1 MEWAQ
6 AGALVR
12 RDEACSRIEG
22 LWARI
27 RWPGSHQVPAS
38 SHRNHTWAPKQA
50 PARVGTRA
58 STHMP
63 LLHLPGQR
71 TPKLHLTLS
80 YTPMEAPS
88 AFLGPQ
94 RSVTVPVRPHARAC
108 SAKRTAAKTGG
119 SSLLPS
125 LHTQRASAVN
135 FGRTKELFGRGEP
148 QRATLQEERGGAD
161 RRQRISSSHKQLPKD
176 RGVIL
181 ILGVRPV

>member
-1 MEWAQ
+1 M
-6 AGALVR
+6 
-12 RDEACSRIEG
+12 
-22 LWARI
+22 
-27 RWPGSHQVPAS
+27 PAS

-63 LLHLPGQR
+63 LLHLPGHR

-176 RGVIL
+176 RGFIL